1 MVKGIIFDMDGVLV
15 DTEAFYRQRREEFLR
30 RMDFTVQE
38 TEDFTGS
45 NEQAIWEAL
54 VPADK
59 EFRSQM
65 LMGYRAYRRLHP
77 APYRKLMNPQVPELF
92 AQLKDKG
99 LKTGIASSSDREA
112 VVRMTE
118 AAGVT
123 RLVDYII
130 SGQDCTAHKPSP
142 EIYLRALEALG
153 LTSDTAVAV
162 EDSAAGIAAAKG
174 AGLRV
179 YALRPRHGEAIDQSA
194 ADAVLDS
201 LADVW
206 KFL

>member
-1 MVKGIIFDMDGVLV
+1 MEIERIDGYTDPRFSPEVLRQHG
-15 DTEAFYRQRREEFLR
+15 AFL
-30 RMDFTVQE
+30 
-38 TEDFTGS
+38 
-45 NEQAIWEAL
+45 
-54 VPADK
+54 ADGQPWS
-59 EFRSQM
+59 FRI
-65 LMGYRAYRRLHP
+65 
-77 APYRKLMNPQVPELF
+77 V
-92 AQLKDKG
+92 
-99 LKTGIASSSDREA
+99 SDREA